1 MANTIASGLLLDT
14 LSKTAIDVLGNRLA
28 PLRAFSRNFT
38 TNTYAQTKAI
48 VVPKITSSGSVQ
60 KNPTNYETGDAT
72 LDGVSVTVDA
82 YSISGHLTSTQLNQ
96 GMEITNLATGK
107 LNALSDKISDVWTA
121 LVLDANI
128 STTNTTVAQASFAAA
143 NAQDV
148 LGQLVKCSKRYLLL
162 DGVAYAKT
170 APSDKN
176 GFLLG
181 EVGAYGFDGIF
192 PQTRWT
198 DATANTYGIG
208 CGPEFL
214 AIASGIP
221 FIAPEVQAM
230 LMDSRLI
237 TIESLGLTIQQN
249 VWGSTGSRAVWF
261 SYDLMFGAAVADGSA
276 AALILS
282 A

>member
-249 VWGSTGSRAVWF
+249 VWGSTGSRAVW
-261 SYDLMFGAAVADGSA
+261 SVAYTN
-276 AALILS
+276 LTLPTTHYV
-282 A
+282 